1 MIYLI
6 LSVLSATSIYIV
18 FRLLGTRDIPLLPV
32 ILINYLVCIGLGL
45 ILMGGSFEYN
55 NETKNLILKSMGL
68 GLLFVLIFVAMGK
81 TTKHFG
87 VAVVSVASKMSLV
100 IPVAFI
106 LFYYGEKTGI
116 LFWPGLIGTLI
127 AIYLLTFARKGN
139 GKKPYLFLPIVVWL
153 GSGLIDSLLKYLDY
167 STPAIEN
174 KSLITSVFI
183 FLGAF
188 IFGSVYYLA
197 NKWMK
202 KIPGNDFAL
211 KTLFWGIMLGIP
223 NLFSIWFLL
232 LAIGKSNLPGSVI
245 FPVNNSGIV
254 VLSVL
259 VAAVFFQ
266 ERFTLKKVVGLVLAL
281 ISIVLLSID
290 TYVIY

>member
-1 MIYLI
+1 MIYLL

-18 FRLLGTRDIPLLPV
+18 FRLLGARNVPLLPV
-32 ILINYLVCIGLGL
+32 ILINYLVCIALGL
-45 ILMGGSFEYN
+45 VLMGGSFAFN
-55 NETKNLILKSMGL
+55 SETQNLILKSMGL

-106 LFYYGEKTGI
+106 LFYYGEKPGI
-116 LFWPGLIGTLI
+116 LFWPGLIGTLL
-127 AIYLLTFARKGN
+127 AIYLLTFSRNGTGN
-139 GKKPYLFLPIVVWL
+139 KPFLFLPVIVWF

-167 STPAIEN
+167 STPDMED
-174 KSLITSVFI
+174 KSLIASVFI

-188 IFGSVYYLA
+188 IFGSVYYLL
-197 NKWMK
+197 NKWIKKMK
-202 KIPGNDFAL
+202 GNDFTL
-211 KTLFWGIMLGIP
+211 HTLFWGLMLGIP

-232 LAIGKSNLPGSVI
+232 LAIGKSSLPGNVI
-245 FPVNNSGIV
+245 FPVNNLGIV

-259 VAAVFFQ
+259 FAAVLFQ
-266 ERFTLKKVVGLVLAL
+266 EKFTPKKLIGLFLAL
-281 ISIVLLSID
+281 VSIILLSLEA
-290 TYVIY
+290 YVV